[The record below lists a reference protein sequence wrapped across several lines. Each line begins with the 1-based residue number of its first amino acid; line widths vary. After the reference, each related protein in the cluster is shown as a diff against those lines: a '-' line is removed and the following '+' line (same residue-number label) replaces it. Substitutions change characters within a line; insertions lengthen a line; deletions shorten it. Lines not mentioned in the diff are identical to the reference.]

1 VAHIPLTTQE
11 AARGALAAVGT
22 RFMPLATVIDM
33 ATALLQADRDDPAVV
48 EWNRLRDEDFEASL
62 AHERDAEA
70 DEDGAA

>member
-1 VAHIPLTTQE
+1 MAHIPLTTQE

-22 RFMPLATVIDM
+22 RFMPLAAVVDY
-33 ATALLQADRDDPAVV
+33 ATALLQADREDPAVV
-48 EWNRLRDEDFEASL
+48 EWNRLRDADFEAAL